1 MLSRDAKFSA
11 LPSPSPVSFSLPS
24 PRFDLLCF
32 TRVSPTPCSEHTT
45 TSGIVV
51 TAPTLISASYRVA
64 RFYSSDVYYITKK
77 PT

>member
-11 LPSPSPVSFSLPS
+11 LPSPSPVSFSLPP
-24 PRFDLLCF
+24 PRFDSLCYM
-32 TRVSPTPCSEHTT
+32 RVSPTPCIEPTT
-45 TSGIVV
+45 SSGIVV
-51 TAPTLISASYRVA
+51 TAPPLISANYRVA